1 MSTPESQAAA
11 ILGIVNQTVQQVFQ
25 TMVSLEAVH
34 GAGSTNAPRSTEFTG
49 MSGSVGMSGKV
60 NGIVYT
66 TFSEQTAR
74 HVAEK
79 ILGCEVGEAEVIDA
93 VGELT
98 NVVSGNLKSRLCDLG
113 FNCTLSIPS
122 VVRGESIRVSAKN
135 ATLGVSNEYTLE
147 GFDRPVTV
155 HVYATFEN

>member
-1 MSTPESQAAA
+1 MSTPESQAAT
-11 ILGIVNQTVQQVFQ
+11 ILGIIDQTVLQVFQ
-25 TMVSLEAVH
+25 TMVSLEAVP
-34 GAGSTNAPRSTEFTG
+34 GAGFANAPRSTAFSG
-49 MSGSVGMSGKV
+49 MSGSVGLSGKV

-66 TFSEQTAR
+66 TFSEQSAR

-79 ILGCEVGEAEVIDA
+79 ILGSDVGDPEVDDA

-135 ATLGVSNEYTLE
+135 AALGVSNEYTLE

>member
-1 MSTPESQAAA
+1 MSTPVTQAST
-11 ILGIVNQTVQQVFQ
+11 ILGIIDQTVVRVFQ
-25 TMVSLEAVH
+25 TMVCLEARP
-34 GAGSTNAPRSTEFTG
+34 GAATLATPRTTEFSG
-49 MSGSVGMSGKV
+49 MSGSVGLSGKV
-60 NGIVYT
+60 NGVVYT

-74 HVAEK
+74 HIAEK
-79 ILGCEVGEAEVIDA
+79 ILGVEVGEAEVIDA

-98 NVVSGNLKSRLCDLG
+98 NVVAGNLKSRLCDLG

-135 ATLGVSNEYTLE
+135 AALGVSNEYTLE

>member
-1 MSTPESQAAA
+1 MTTPESQAAT
-11 ILGIVNQTVQQVFQ
+11 ILGIIDQTVLQVFQ
-25 TMVSLEAVH
+25 TMVSLEASP
-34 GAGSTNAPRSTEFTG
+34 GAGSTNAPRSTAFSG
-49 MSGSVGMSGKV
+49 MCGSVGLSGKV

-79 ILGCEVGEAEVIDA
+79 ILGSDVGDPEVDDA

-135 ATLGVSNEYTLE
+135 AALGVSNEYTLE
-147 GFDRPVTV
+147 GFDQPVTV

>member
-1 MSTPESQAAA
+1 MSTPESQAAT
-11 ILGIVNQTVQQVFQ
+11 ILGIIDQTVLQVFQ
-25 TMVSLEAVH
+25 TMLSLEASP
-34 GAGSTNAPRSTEFTG
+34 GAGSTNAPRATEFSG
-49 MSGSVGMSGKV
+49 MSGSVGLSGKV

-79 ILGCEVGEAEVIDA
+79 ILGSDVGELEVDDA

-122 VVRGESIRVSAKN
+122 VVRGESIRVSVKN
-135 ATLGVSNEYTLE
+135 ATLGISNEYTLE